1 MILLVE
7 VYASMNAKMSEIRKS
22 GGRAKHPERACK
34 MSGENVLSKA
44 MLSRV
49 YVPIVTNHLIRID
62 D

>member
-1 MILLVE
+1 MVLLVE
-7 VYASMNAKMSEIRKS
+7 VYASTNIKMSEIRKS
-22 GGRAKHPERACK
+22 GGGAKHSEKACK

-44 MLSRV
+44 VLSRA